1 MPIILD
7 YPIFTHRKY
16 DSANNGGLEAGTLF
30 YEHINS
36 DSTVEGISHQDIFT
50 IRANKTACRSIII
63 TQNFMRVKP

>member
-1 MPIILD
+1 MPIILK
-7 YPIFTHRKY
+7 YLHLHSRKY
-16 DSANNGGLEAGTLF
+16 DSVNNGGLEAGTLF

-63 TQNFMRVKP
+63 TQNFVRVKP